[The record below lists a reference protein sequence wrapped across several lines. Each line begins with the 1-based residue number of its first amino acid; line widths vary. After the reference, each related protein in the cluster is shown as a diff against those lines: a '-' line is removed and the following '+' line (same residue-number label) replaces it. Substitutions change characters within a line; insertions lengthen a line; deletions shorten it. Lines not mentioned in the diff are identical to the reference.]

1 MPHFTRSAGPTV
13 IPSSFADHG
22 QKRYRP
28 LPRLNYYFLLL
39 FAFVLITSLA
49 GCASNPSLQTND
61 HALNLKGLTH
71 RQAAIVSTAHK
82 MIGVPY
88 RWGGNTPRG
97 GLDCSGLA
105 DLSYRSA
112 GLSLPRTSN
121 EQYHAVRR
129 VNVAQPGD
137 LLFFGHGS
145 TATHVGIYLGRN
157 LMIHAPGRG
166 RTVEY
171 AHLNYPYWK
180 DHFIGAGSLTH

>member
-1 MPHFTRSAGPTV
+1 MPHFTPAVGPYV
-13 IPSSFADHG
+13 KHVSSLGHC
-22 QKRYRP
+22 QKRRRP
-28 LPRLNYYFLLL
+28 MPRLTYSLLVL
-39 FAFVLITSLA
+39 LAFVLITSLA
-49 GCASNPSLQTND
+49 GCASNPPLQIND
-61 HALNLKGLTH
+61 HPLNLKGLSY

-82 MIGVPY
+82 MLGVPY
-88 RWGGNTPRG
+88 RWGGNTPGG

-129 VNVAQPGD
+129 VKVAQPGD

-180 DHFIGAGSLTH
+180 EHFIGAGSLTH

>member
-1 MPHFTRSAGPTV
+1 MPHF
-13 IPSSFADHG
+13 IPSIDQSVTYSSSLG
-22 QKRYRP
+22 LSQKRHRSIP
-28 LPRLNYYFLLL
+28 QLTHGFLFLL
-39 FAFVLITSLA
+39 AFVLVTSLG
-49 GCASNPSLQTND
+49 GCASNPPLQIND
-61 HALNLKGLTH
+61 HPLNLKGLSY

-82 MIGVPY
+82 MLGVPY
-88 RWGGNTPRG
+88 RWGGNTPGR

-129 VNVAQPGD
+129 VKVAQPGD

-171 AHLNYPYWK
+171 AHLDYPYWK
-180 DHFIGAGSLTH
+180 EHFIGAGSLTH